1 MQEVLQLQTAHLSVE
16 SKVIKVRNA
25 RMANRI
31 NLHVALELRRR
42 AGSDAD
48 KVIRAERHC
57 FRLQHVWDS
66 ID

>member
-31 NLHVALELRRR
+31 NLHVCPGASTPRR
-42 AGSDAD
+42 
-48 KVIRAERHC
+48 
-57 FRLQHVWDS
+57 Q
-66 ID
+66 